1 MPTAGWP
8 APPAGAA
15 EWRASLRSASRACCC
30 PARPAVIA
38 VMPPSPDPT
47 GLLLCRH
54 HYRMHRF
61 ALVAAYAAVYE
72 ADAVTPVREALELA
86 QTA

>member
-54 HYRMHRF
+54 HYRVHLA
-61 ALVAAYAAVYE
+61 ALAAVGAAFLSAE
-72 ADAVTPVREALELA
+72 GISSPGR
-86 QTA
+86 